1 MIKQNETTD
10 TKYAEVARGKIYQ
23 HLQKKKLNINLRSSV
38 ALNSKTVNEMNK

>member
-10 TKYAEVARGKIYQ
+10 TKYAEVARGKLYQ
-23 HLQKKKLNINLRSSV
+23 HLQKKLNINLRSSV